1 MSGREVSSHTSVCRS
16 KADVR
21 VPSCPNRNAGKGR
34 RGWGQCVYD
43 AHPRLF
49 RVGHRYCSILRGL
62 VLVVVVADENVI
74 KPSEFVEAEKSIT
87 TRVPLSR
94 LISRIALLSGRPGT
108 RGETRRFA
116 GPARST
122 ASLNTVAVRLPV
134 TSSKYRIAP
143 AAIREDLE
151 SERDYA
157 YQSKAATKRTRMWM
171 AARA

>member
-1 MSGREVSSHTSVCRS
+1 MG
-16 KADVR
+16 
-21 VPSCPNRNAGKGR
+21 
-34 RGWGQCVYD
+34 D

-49 RVGHRYCSILRGL
+49 RVGHKYCSILRGF

-74 KPSEFVEAEKSIT
+74 KPSEFVEAEKSMT

-108 RGETRRFA
+108 RGETRRL
-116 GPARST
+116 ARLVRSM

-151 SERDYA
+151 SKRDFHWH
-157 YQSKAATKRTRMWM
+157 SKAATKRTSG
-171 AARA
+171 